1 MAAGPGCHPR
11 SGAAGTGELQA
22 LGKPPQRPDNVRM
35 EIRSDNPDHGFQFPG
50 TFELSAMGTA
60 GIGLESELPRLL
72 ADIGVEV
79 LEEHIHWKNS
89 ANGRYVSV
97 RIAFRARDR
106 AQYDAAHQAL
116 RDHPEVKWTL

>member
-35 EIRSDNPDHGFQFPG
+35 EIRSDNPAHGFQFPG

-60 GIGLESELPRLL
+60 EKDLETALPTALLDAGI
-72 ADIGVEV
+72 EV
-79 LEEHIHWKNS
+79 LHESVTWKHS
-89 ANGRYVSV
+89 SSGRYVSV
-97 RIAFRARDR
+97 RIAFRANSREEYER
-106 AQYDAAHQAL
+106 AHRAL
-116 RDHPEVKWTL
+116 RDHPEVKWTV